1 MSMPSRV
8 QLQRRA
14 GWRMPANTV
23 KVDRATRLGNPF
35 VIVNDTPEERAASVR
50 RFAICMTQPATWRR
64 HASLAIARGGRGGEG
79 YFLDI
84 KTRLPDLRGRNLA
97 CWCRLCAAHQAGK
110 PFGVSCTAC
119 APCHADVL
127 GELANGLQCEALAA
141 GAAA

>member
-1 MSMPSRV
+1 MTRPARI

-14 GWRMPANTV
+14 GWRMPPNTV
-23 KVDRATRLGNPF
+23 KVDRSTRLGNPF
-35 VIVNDTPEERAASVR
+35 VIVLDTPDERAASVR
-50 RFAICMTQPATWRR
+50 RFAICMTQPATWLR
-64 HASLAIARGGRGGEG
+64 HAVLASARGERAGEG

-97 CWCRLCAAHQAGK
+97 CWCRLCAEHLGGK

-127 GELANGLQCEALAA
+127 GELAHGLKCEALRGSEAA
-141 GAAA
+141 